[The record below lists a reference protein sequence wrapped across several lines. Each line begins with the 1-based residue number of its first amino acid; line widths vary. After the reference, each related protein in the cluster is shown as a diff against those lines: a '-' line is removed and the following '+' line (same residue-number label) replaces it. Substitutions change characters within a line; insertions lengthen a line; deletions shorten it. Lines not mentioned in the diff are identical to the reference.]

1 MLNLVYTRHEK
12 SAEKFSALSRA
23 SYLVAAAASTAVK
36 GGGGSAIVFLAR
48 AAVEDP
54 DQDYSE

>member
-1 MLNLVYTRHEK
+1 MYTRHEK